1 MRETETDR
9 QTDRERERER
19 EKRTHTQER
28 GEESRIE
35 LEHEGDQRKHP
46 TPHTPHPASTR
57 DGGISHQNP
66 KPNPKPYAFSP
77 HQPSILNPPPSYTQV
92 SSIELLHES
101 DPRLGLI
108 MVASDDGMLRGWR
121 GFGERGD
128 EVHAYTRTHAHT
140 HMCVCVHAHLHVCI
154 CLHTYMHTLT
164 HTH

>member
-1 MRETETDR
+1 M
-9 QTDRERERER
+9 
-19 EKRTHTQER
+19 
-28 GEESRIE
+28 
-35 LEHEGDQRKHP
+35 
-46 TPHTPHPASTR
+46 
-57 DGGISHQNP
+57 
-66 KPNPKPYAFSP
+66 
-77 HQPSILNPPPSYTQV
+77 

-128 EVHAYTRTHAHT
+128 EVHAYTRTHTHK

-154 CLHTYMHTLT
+154 CLHTYIHTLT